1 MSKVVKALAARGTP
15 VGSAGGD
22 AAPADVGTGHC
33 ILDVRLWATEGGG
46 FLASA
51 GG

>member
-22 AAPADVGTGHC
+22 AALADVGTDHC
-33 ILDVRLWATEGGG
+33 ILNVRIWATEGGG